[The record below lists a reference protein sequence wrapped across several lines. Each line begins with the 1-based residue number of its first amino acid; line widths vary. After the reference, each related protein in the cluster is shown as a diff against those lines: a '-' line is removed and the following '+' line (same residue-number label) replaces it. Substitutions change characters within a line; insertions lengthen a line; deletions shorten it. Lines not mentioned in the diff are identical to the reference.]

1 MWSRIHGA
9 LSRWWLVGGDQATES
24 SICDG
29 CQGTWEES
37 ANAANRG
44 DSWCGDVTQGIHNQT
59 LQIKKDNSDN
69 DSSSNTTTTMHNR
82 ITWYGDRDCRSSS
95 DEEVARYF
103 SALLPFNDRLCLVL
117 KTTSREKTK
126 IHDIIITT
134 ATMKINNLFITIN
147 TVRTRWLEAWPVS
160 HTAQQ

>member
-1 MWSRIHGA
+1 
-9 LSRWWLVGGDQATES
+9 
-24 SICDG
+24 
-29 CQGTWEES
+29 
-37 ANAANRG
+37 
-44 DSWCGDVTQGIHNQT
+44 
-59 LQIKKDNSDN
+59 
-69 DSSSNTTTTMHNR
+69 MHNR